1 MPESKKNV
9 LMVVG
14 SFREGS
20 YNKQLAHEIE
30 RMLDE
35 RARVSYLDYAHIPF
49 MNEDLEPEATAEVRR
64 VRAEV
69 AAADAVWIVSPE
81 YNHSVPGG
89 LKNLI
94 DWLSRPAETG
104 NAYPLDHKPLALSG
118 VGMEATAAYGLAEL
132 SKITAFV
139 GFVPISED
147 PVGVHAGRKVAA
159 SGKISPTEEEYT
171 LLQAQCDALL
181 HALESKDSPS
191 RDEQQPES
199 DKIQTLA

>member
-1 MPESKKNV
+1 MLESKKHI

-30 RMLDE
+30 RMLGE
-35 RARVSYLDYAHIPF
+35 RARVSYLDYAQIPF
-49 MNEDLEPEATAEVRR
+49 MNEDLEPNATAEVRR

-104 NAYPLDHKPLALSG
+104 NEHPLGHKPIALSG
-118 VGMEATAAYGLAEL
+118 VGMEAVAAYGLAEL

-139 GFVPISED
+139 GFAPVDED

-159 SGKISPTEEEYT
+159 SGKLNPTEEEYA
-171 LLQAQCDALL
+171 LLRAQCDALL
-181 HALESKDSPS
+181 HALESEDAARPDS
-191 RDEQQPES
+191 QQPKS
-199 DKIQTLA
+199 DEIQAMA